1 MHLIEVD
8 RPAVPDRFHYC
19 DLNEAFMARP
29 PYGDSMIVGRRAKG
43 DLRRNW
49 FVASSRRGRRYRI
62 SASGHTSSADLGG
75 LSVLDNQVAVSRSC
89 QRGSVWWRSKP
100 QFCGGETL
108 YYQHRPAALWA
119 LPHLPV
125 FE

>member
-1 MHLIEVD
+1 M
-8 RPAVPDRFHYC
+8 
-19 DLNEAFMARP
+19 
-29 PYGDSMIVGRRAKG
+29 
-43 DLRRNW
+43 
-49 FVASSRRGRRYRI
+49 RGRRYRI
-62 SASGHTSSADLGG
+62 SASGHTGSTDLGG

-100 QFCGGETL
+100 QFCGGEPL

-125 FE
+125 FEGRRWLGIRVLFLRWVSFNQLTAQRKQCGAVSRAEDAEVPDAHKARWQYVQQ